1 MGEDTDPPPLY
12 KARAFGSHDNAPPP
26 LPCDKKPSYG
36 PAYFAY
42 RKPATSQFLD
52 DQKVISYNSLC
63 SSKGLIGLRYL
74 GFVEKS
80 IRGKLIQPKQTNL
93 GCTTPPDMENRTI
106 SYSWI
111 AASLSRD
118 NEHIAWGAS
127 AYKSLLSSPG
137 V

>member
-1 MGEDTDPPPLY
+1 M
-12 KARAFGSHDNAPPP
+12 PPP

-36 PAYFAY
+36 PPYFAY
-42 RKPATSQFLD
+42 RKPATSQFLE
-52 DQKVISYNSLC
+52 KVISYNSLC

-80 IRGKLIQPKQTNL
+80 IREKLIQPKQTNL
-93 GCTTPPDMENRTI
+93 GCTTPLDMENRTI
-106 SYSWI
+106 PYSWI

-118 NEHIAWGAS
+118 NEHIAWRAS